1 MTTRSVL
8 VATLLFGFASGS
20 IGCASRRHMS
30 PDYGRSNRQAFSAQA
45 VRRQPHPPGALPAGL
60 DPDDARIIN
69 ENYRATLA
77 KKGTE
82 KKGSGGGII
91 IVNDEEVRRAPRKDK
106 D

>member
-1 MTTRSVL
+1 MKPRTIL
-8 VATLLFGFASGS
+8 LATLVLGT
-20 IGCASRRHMS
+20 IGCGSRRHMS
-30 PDYGRSNRQAFSAQA
+30 PGYGRSVKQAFSAQA

-82 KKGSGGGII
+82 KKGSSGGII
-91 IVNDEEVRRAPRKDK
+91 IVNEEEVRRAPRKE
-106 D
+106 